1 MSEGRSENPMN
12 LIMNVSHEG
21 STNFLAEVDS
31 GLTIDIGGKNP
42 NPIEY
47 LIAALGGCTG
57 TTVIKGL
64 MEKGIEPNSFTVKVE
79 VSRRKTPPTIF
90 EKIHITFT
98 LSGDMGDQSVT
109 ETIRDTMTLKCP
121 IAVTLGRVG
130 DVTWE
135 HHIITADTNI
145 ANKNM
150 QKPIG
155 IANSNETN

>member
-1 MSEGRSENPMN
+1 MLEDRLENPMN

-21 STNFLAEVDS
+21 GTNFLAEVDS
-31 GLTIDIGGKNP
+31 DLTIAIGGKNP

-64 MEKGIEPNSFTVKVE
+64 LEKGIKPNSFTIKVE
-79 VSRRKTPPTIF
+79 GSRRKTPPTIF
-90 EKIHITFT
+90 EKIHVTFT
-98 LSGDMGDQSVT
+98 LSGDMDDQSVA

-130 DVTWE
+130 NVTWE
-135 HHIITADTNI
+135 HHIT
-145 ANKNM
+145 
-150 QKPIG
+150 G
-155 IANSNETN
+155 